1 MQPAAQRRCSW
12 IVCSMAVALVLVC
25 CGAPALADEKP
36 TAQDLEA
43 GLTYK
48 TGKVVVGDGLAT
60 LDLGSGFRYLDPE
73 QTERV
78 LVEGWGNPPG
88 NKTLGMIVPGDRS
101 PLTEQGWGAILTFEE
116 DGYVDDEGA
125 ETIDYTALLKEMQE
139 SAEKDNPERVKQ
151 GYEAVRLVG
160 WAEPPHYDKAS
171 HKIYWAK
178 DLQFGEGGRTLNYNI
193 QVLGRRGVLVL
204 NAVAGID
211 QLPAIRA
218 SMQELLPAVTFQE
231 GHRYADYL
239 PGKDKAAKYGVAA
252 LVAGTLA
259 AKTGLFKG
267 LLAGL
272 LAFKKGIVVGAAAL
286 AAFLR
291 KRFRRDRDE
300 SETV

>member
-1 MQPAAQRRCSW
+1 M
-12 IVCSMAVALVLVC
+12 ALVLVC
-25 CGAPALADEKP
+25 GGAPSLADER
-36 TAQDLEA
+36 
-43 GLTYK
+43 LTPQQLDARLVYK
-48 TGKVVVGDGLAT
+48 TGKVEVGDGLAT
-60 LDLGSGFRYLDPE
+60 IDLGSGFRFLDPE

-88 NKTLGMIVPGDRS
+88 NKTLGMIVPSAHS
-101 PLTEQGWGAILTFEE
+101 PLADQGWGAILTFDE
-116 DGYVDDEGA
+116 DGYVDDDGA
-125 ETIDYTALLKEMQE
+125 ETIDYAKLLKEMQE
-139 SAEKDNPERVKQ
+139 AAEKENPDRVKQ

-211 QLPAIRA
+211 QLPTIRA

-231 GHRYADYL
+231 GHRYTDYL
-239 PGKDKAAKYGVAA
+239 PGKDKAASYGVAA

-272 LAFKKGIVVGAAAL
+272 LAFKKGIIVGVAAL
-286 AAFLR
+286 GAYVR

-300 SETV
+300 SDTA